1 MNACSETKVKR
12 LIPLLFAV
20 ILTGCAGISQVTYMP
35 PSDVETTSPHGSR
48 TDAVGILLDQ
58 ASSAMAENDLNTA
71 ESSLSRAMRISPTDP
86 SVYFLLAQLRKKQGH
101 YGQARELAD
110 RALSLGPES
119 GLRRQISSFLTSLD

>member
-1 MNACSETKVKR
+1 MTY
-12 LIPLLFAV
+12 IPASDKEA
-20 ILTGCAGISQVTYMP
+20 T
-35 PSDVETTSPHGSR
+35 PSHKGR
-48 TDAVGILLDQ
+48 MDALGTLLDQ
-58 ASSAMAENDLNTA
+58 ASGAMAENDLNTA